1 LQDFASLSDDLCIK
15 VDSIKEIFRYLI
27 SDLEMSNFVQ
37 DQGKQRIARRRTD
50 QYAAQVILR
59 LDADIGQKGHF

>member
-1 LQDFASLSDDLCIK
+1 MNSAYLTTFVLM
-15 VDSIKEIFRYLI
+15 SIRLTDYLNSI

-50 QYAAQVILR
+50 QYAAQVILQ

>member
-1 LQDFASLSDDLCIK
+1 MNSAYLTTFVLM
-15 VDSIKEIFRYLI
+15 SIRLTDYLNSI
-27 SDLEMSNFVQ
+27 SDLKMSNFVQ

-50 QYAAQVILR
+50 QYAAQVILQ

>member
-1 LQDFASLSDDLCIK
+1 MNPAYLTTF
-15 VDSIKEIFRYLI
+15 VFVEIRYTDVMNPI
-27 SDLEMSNFVQ
+27 SDLKMSNFVQ

-50 QYAAQVILR
+50 QYAAQVILQ